1 MVRRT
6 SAMGAAATMF
16 AVLAAVGCSG
26 GSSGG
31 GASSTASHASKS
43 VASGGP
49 VASRSSTVS
58 KSPTSKSSLTT
69 ATPKPSGTAAGAPG
83 VPEPARQH
91 TEAGAE
97 AFVAH
102 YLRVMNKAAETPT
115 PKPLAPVS
123 QPGCKTCKE
132 WAEVFTT
139 LIKDR
144 THYDGPVFE
153 QPTIKRT
160 LKIDANTYHLFFNLR
175 QSAANI
181 RHAEG
186 GDITEHGERSSMKVV
201 FELTWT
207 KQGWRTVEVQKDV

>member
-1 MVRRT
+1 MRRT

-91 TEAGAE
+91 TKAGAKAFAAFYFDRLNAMYRAPEAGSLKTLESSDCKICADTDAE
-97 AFVAH
+97 LYEMRTARQKYDRDQIKYAISTGSLIPGGANV
-102 YLRVMNKAAETPT
+102 YLTIRQQPAKLLASDGTVVSTTPT
-115 PKPLAPVS
+115 P
-123 QPGCKTCKE
+123 
-132 WAEVFTT
+132 
-139 LIKDR
+139 
-144 THYDGPVFE
+144 
-153 QPTIKRT
+153 
-160 LKIDANTYHLFFNLR
+160 
-175 QSAANI
+175 
-181 RHAEG
+181 
-186 GDITEHGERSSMKVV
+186 VV
-201 FELTWT
+201 KSIAVLSWLNGR
-207 KQGWRTVEVQKDV
+207 GWRVQDVANA